1 MKIVMLTDWFAEGMG
16 YSENLFPKAL
26 AKLGADVH
34 VVTSDLQPD
43 FPNYKE
49 TYEPFLG
56 PRQQPTGS
64 RRLDGFTLHRLPHGS
79 QWHGIYIRGLHRTLS
94 RLRPHV
100 VQCFTMASVTTFQAV
115 LSELALRFKLFLE
128 EHIHWSVFEQPTT
141 WKRKAFFAAY
151 RAIVGNLLSLR
162 SERCYPI
169 APDVERIAVEYLGY
183 TPSKVRIC
191 SLGVD
196 TDLFSPAT
204 SESSRSARSALRRSL
219 GFAETDIV
227 SIYTG
232 RFTEGKNP
240 LCLAKAVDEL
250 HREDPRF
257 KALFVGSGPADY
269 LKAIQGCAG
278 SILHPFVEAS
288 RLPDLYR
295 AADVGVWPKQES
307 TSQLDAAA
315 CGLPLIIGS
324 AVEVKERIEGNG
336 FLYEQDDPRDLA
348 RQLRKLA
355 DPDLRRRFG
364 EAGAIKVREKYSWDR
379 IAKDRMNDYDTAL
392 RN

>member
-56 PRQQPTGS
+56 PRQQPTGR
-64 RRLDGFTLHRLPHGS
+64 RRLDGYTLHRLPHGS

-94 RLRPHV
+94 RLRPDV
-100 VQCFTMASVTTFQAV
+100 VQCFTLASVTTLQAV
-115 LSELALRFKLFLE
+115 ACEIALRFKLFLE

-151 RAIVGNLLSLR
+151 RTLVGNLLSRR
-162 SERCYPI
+162 SELCYPI
-169 APDVERIAVEYLGY
+169 APDVERITVEYLGY
-183 TPSKVRIC
+183 NASKVRLC
-191 SLGVD
+191 PLGVD
-196 TDLFSPAT
+196 TDLFVPAT
-204 SESSRSARSALRRSL
+204 TAAQRSERADLRRSL
-219 GFAETDIV
+219 GFGDGDIV
-227 SIYTG
+227 AVYTG
-232 RFTEGKNP
+232 RFTDGKNP
-240 LCLAKAVDEL
+240 LCLAKAIDEV

-257 KALFVGSGPADY
+257 KGLFVGSGTADY
-269 LKAIQGCAG
+269 LKSIQACSGCV
-278 SILHPFVEAS
+278 IHPFVEAS
-288 RLPDLYR
+288 KLPGFYR
-295 AADVGVWPKQES
+295 ASDIGVWPKQES

-315 CGLPLIIGS
+315 CGLPLVLGNKI
-324 AVEVKERIEGNG
+324 EVKERIEGNG
-336 FLYEQDDPRDLA
+336 FLFEEDDPHDLA
-348 RQLRKLA
+348 RQLRALA
-355 DPDLRRRFG
+355 DPQLRRRLG
-364 EAGAIKVREKYSWDR
+364 DAGAVKVREKYSWDR
-379 IAKDRMNDYDTAL
+379 IAKDRLNDYEAAL